1 MAITPVRN
9 LTSWFDHRT
18 VASAAAAAPAAP
30 VIPVASAASIRRD
43 GSQQEIDKDHD
54 HAHGDHGHGH
64 AHAVCHGPTP
74 RPRRNA
80 SAKTNRSRR
89 RRRAGPSV
97 EDDEIDLPDAEHHA
111 VGVASVGF
119 QDEHPDS
126 SNDDNEGDRE
136 RSRHE
141 RLGLIRGHASEAAE
155 PRARTA
161 RGSSKRSEK
170 AVEAFI
176 STSCDLVA
184 AWRPGDRAALAL
196 QRAKLHLLQ
205 AAPDATQ
212 LDAGGLS
219 RVAEHLCSRVPPR
232 NGPGNPSL
240 NLMLPLLLLQ
250 LQLRRTDDQVDEAIA
265 RVQASVWGSR

>member
-1 MAITPVRN
+1 MAMTPLRH

-30 VIPVASAASIRRD
+30 VIPVASVAAARRD
-43 GSQQEIDKDHD
+43 GSQQDVDKEHHHD
-54 HAHGDHGHGH
+54 HGGHDHGH
-64 AHAVCHGPTP
+64 AHASGHGPTP

-89 RRRAGPSV
+89 RRRTGPSV
-97 EDDEIDLPDAEHHA
+97 EDDEIELPDPEHHA
-111 VGVASVGF
+111 QGVACVGF

-141 RLGLIRGHASEAAE
+141 RLGIIRGHSSEQVE
-155 PRARTA
+155 PRSRIA
-161 RGSSKRSEK
+161 RGSNERIGQ

-176 STSCDLVA
+176 GTSCDLVA
-184 AWRPGDRAALAL
+184 GWRPGDRAALGI
-196 QRAKLHLLQ
+196 QRAKLQLLQ
-205 AAPDATQ
+205 AAPDAAR
-212 LDAGGLS
+212 LDAGGLA
-219 RVAEHLCSRVPPR
+219 RVAEHLLSRVPPR
-232 NGPGNPSL
+232 SGPGNPAL

-265 RVQASVWGSR
+265 RVQATVWGAR

>member
-1 MAITPVRN
+1 MAPLRN

-18 VASAAAAAPAAP
+18 VAAAAAAAPSAP
-30 VIPVASAASIRRD
+30 VIPVASVAAARRD
-43 GSQQEIDKDHD
+43 RHQHDVAKDHD
-54 HAHGDHGHGH
+54 HAHGGHDHDHGH
-64 AHAVCHGPTP
+64 AHAAGHGPTP

-80 SAKTNRSRR
+80 SAKANRSRR
-89 RRRAGPSV
+89 RHRAGPSV
-97 EDDEIDLPDAEHHA
+97 EDDEIDLPDPEHHA

-141 RLGLIRGHASEAAE
+141 RLGLIRGHASELAE
-155 PRARTA
+155 PKPRTA
-161 RGSSKRSEK
+161 RGSSERAAQ
-170 AVEAFI
+170 AVQAFI
-176 STSCDLVA
+176 GTSCGLVA
-184 AWRPGDRAALAL
+184 AWQPGDRAALAL

-205 AAPDATQ
+205 TATDATR

-219 RVAEHLCSRVPPR
+219 RVAEHLRSHVPPR
-232 NGPGNPSL
+232 SGPGNPSL

-250 LQLRRTDDQVDEAIA
+250 LQLRRTEDQVDEAIA